1 MLEKRC
7 FAGNAGPRYR
17 SGSTRQFPAD
27 QDRMMKMKLLGRG
40 SILNIMR
47 MWVARHRQRRDLHEF
62 VERKPHLLRDIGLS
76 REVALREATKWFW
89 QR

>member
-1 MLEKRC
+1 
-7 FAGNAGPRYR
+7 
-17 SGSTRQFPAD
+17 
-27 QDRMMKMKLLGRG
+27 MMKMKLLGRG

-47 MWVARHRQRRDLHEF
+47 MWVARHRQRRDLGEF
-62 VERKPHLLRDIGLS
+62 VEGKPHLLRDIGLS